1 MRRRL
6 DGFREYARWS
16 RRPRC
21 GIMRKV
27 TNWLLLGA
35 VLALVAGMA
44 IQHQSTRRLRSD
56 IAALRQQLVAAEPV
70 APESEA
76 RRDPLSSSPD
86 AAVLQRLG
94 ALEQTVAQLVRN
106 SEYLMERGQLPLTTN
121 KVGDLF
127 AKFTDATVPD
137 RDRLQALRLLRR
149 SGGITEEALSQA
161 INWAQNSTN
170 ANTRDEVL
178 SVLEGLTNS
187 VLRDP
192 LLAFALNDPNASV
205 REQAVDSLRR
215 FVNDPSVEAQLWKMI
230 NDPDVGR
237 TAIQG
242 ILDGPKTAAR
252 TAALQERASNPNSSL
267 EERIVAWRALRT
279 SDQDPAE
286 VSAMLAQ
293 MAQSSQDPF
302 DRVRLIKAFDD
313 AVNRPTSRD
322 AVLLAPLVQ
331 GLQDTSPLVREP
343 AARALRDFSA
353 DPTVQKWLRW
363 AAENDTD
370 PAVRKEAAAALLN
383 RR

>member
-1 MRRRL
+1 
-6 DGFREYARWS
+6 
-16 RRPRC
+16 
-21 GIMRKV
+21 MRKV

-279 SDQDPAE
+279 SDQDPSE

-293 MAQSSQDPF
+293 MAKSSQDPF
-302 DRVRLIKAFDD
+302 ERVRLIKAFDD

-363 AAENDTD
+363 AAENDPD
-370 PAVRKEAAAALLN
+370 SGVRKEAAAAFLN

>member
-1 MRRRL
+1 
-6 DGFREYARWS
+6 
-16 RRPRC
+16 
-21 GIMRKV
+21 MRKV